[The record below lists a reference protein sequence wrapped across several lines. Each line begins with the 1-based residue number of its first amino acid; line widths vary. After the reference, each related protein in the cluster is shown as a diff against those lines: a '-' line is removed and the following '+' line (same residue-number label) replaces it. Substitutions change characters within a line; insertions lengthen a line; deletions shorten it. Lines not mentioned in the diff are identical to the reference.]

1 MDFYFP
7 AIIAIFFYIF
17 VTGFHDEGNL
27 IATIIFS
34 RSIDAK
40 KAFIF
45 AAIAQFLGTAI
56 ISTTVSTTMAK
67 DIVKYEYL
75 LKSSSNISLLI
86 LSGLI
91 GAMTWNFITWY
102 FEIPSS
108 SSHALIGGMLGP
120 FILEYG
126 FNSINVQGIL
136 FRAILPLFLSPIIGF
151 VAGYLLTFFLSEIL
165 KNQTPA
171 ANNVLMKLQY
181 FTLFFLNAGQGSNDA
196 QKGIG
201 LIVILMMIKGQT
213 HNFEVPFVI
222 KYMAALMISLGLIL
236 GGFRMIKSVGT
247 RIYKIKPFHSFNAQL
262 SSLLVVSMASIIG
275 APVSGTQ
282 LINSSILGIGA
293 KERPT
298 AVRWQF
304 ARGMI
309 TAWFITIPISFIISY
324 LIYGL
329 IKLL

>member
-1 MDFYFP
+1 
-7 AIIAIFFYIF
+7 
-17 VTGFHDEGNL
+17 
-27 IATIIFS
+27 
-34 RSIDAK
+34 
-40 KAFIF
+40 
-45 AAIAQFLGTAI
+45 
-56 ISTTVSTTMAK
+56 
-67 DIVKYEYL
+67 
-75 LKSSSNISLLI
+75 
-86 LSGLI
+86 
-91 GAMTWNFITWY
+91 
-102 FEIPSS
+102 
-108 SSHALIGGMLGP
+108 
-120 FILEYG
+120 
-126 FNSINVQGIL
+126 
-136 FRAILPLFLSPIIGF
+136 
-151 VAGYLLTFFLSEIL
+151 
-165 KNQTPA
+165 
-171 ANNVLMKLQY
+171 
-181 FTLFFLNAGQGSNDA
+181 
-196 QKGIG
+196 
-201 LIVILMMIKGQT
+201 MMIKGQT